1 MANRFPLILD
11 TTDGNKIKEI
21 PSGDNLDLR
30 NVSIVDAQNID
41 ALGTINA
48 AGIKINGADVQPG
61 EFTDLD
67 DTPSTLSGSE
77 GLFVRVKADGTGLE
91 FYELGGAEAE
101 LNITN
106 LQVSQSILPDVDVG
120 ATIGNPTSRF
130 DGIYG
135 NFFQGS
141 VKDNTG
147 STVFDAATGK
157 IPYAAIVGAPNLIS
171 DLDND
176 EGYIKATELRAVI
189 PTFIEDGLVEVEVK
203 NTGDLVGSVIGE
215 DSTVLVDSLTSRI
228 NAARLTQNG
237 ANNGQTLVWDEATQ
251 VWVPGIAGDITGF
264 ASNKVDL
271 LTVET
276 GYKITFQDAT
286 GTIAADTIQLDT
298 TVSTEVNNVK
308 VRSNSNIYPD
318 TDNTS
323 NIGIVGNTFANGYI
337 NNIVATTIAGDLTG
351 NAVGE
356 THKANTGVFG
366 DNTGVAGAYKL
377 HVIGDLGVTTG
388 NLDLNGGSI
397 IGANFEDA
405 TGNFRGSFFGDDST
419 IIVDGTDNSITGN
432 LKFPG
437 ATGTIEGTIIE
448 LTASNRIEATDIQ
461 TTGNFFPR
469 FNESGAIG
477 TVARKFDEGNF
488 VTLRADAF
496 NIDTITASTINTEN
510 FVLSGTGTGTLVSN
524 TDLELQSGNR
534 TKVTGGTFQFPEL
547 TQAEVDNVV
556 LQNADTMYNSDTN
569 KFEFRENGSI
579 IQLHIGTFT
588 GIHKGNVQGLD
599 GTSIFNG
606 STNKI
611 TTPTVIGTATFEED
625 VVIGGDLTVSGTTTT
640 VNTEEVNIADNIILL
655 NSNFTGPTPTESGGI
670 EIERGDEDNKQ
681 FVWNESTDKWSIGAE
696 TLVAGTVEAT
706 FTGDLTGNTVGFHTG
721 DITGSVFGDD
731 STPLVDAVNNVIS
744 GDIDTT
750 SLKVTSLEIA
760 IGLNS
765 GGSANAFQVAQSAEA
780 IAIGKE
786 AGRTGQGQTSIAVG
800 SAAGNTNQGQQ
811 AIAIGK
817 STGGTSQGTDAI
829 AIGTTAGGFN
839 QGTDAIAIGQEAGG
853 EDQSG
858 YAIAIGNQ
866 AGNLTQG
873 TSSIAIGNQ
882 AGETTQGFSSV
893 AVGDMA
899 GQTSQGDNAV
909 AVGRR
914 AQFTGGGEY
923 AVAIGINA
931 GYTGQGESA
940 VAIGHD
946 AGQTNQAA
954 NSIVINATGVE
965 TNNTTASSLVIK
977 PIRNAASAN
986 VMMYDDTSGEV
997 THTATP
1003 GTLAA
1008 DIDQAAIAIGA
1019 ATATTIEIGNVGS
1032 TTAFAGTVSLPSVA
1046 GTIAADIRGSIFGD
1060 DSSLLVDGVAGKIVG
1075 DIDNNSI
1082 QSTTIT
1088 AGKFVGP
1095 ISRIVGDVQ
1104 DISGPGAIS
1113 LDTLVTEIT
1122 TTGADAYTLADGVLG
1137 QVKIISMIV
1146 YGGDA
1151 TITPTTF
1158 ATGTTITMAD
1168 VNDNITL
1175 LYTTNGWVNTANQGS
1190 VVA

>member
-48 AGIKINGADVQPG
+48 AGIKINGADIQPG

-67 DTPSTLSGSE
+67 DTPNTLIGSE

-171 DLDND
+171 DLEND

-189 PTFIEDGLVEVEVK
+189 PTFIEDGLVEVEVT

-276 GYKITFQDAT
+276 GYSITYQDAT
-286 GTIAADTIQLDT
+286 GIIAADTIQLDT

-308 VRSNSNIYPD
+308 IRSNSNVYPD
-318 TDNTS
+318 VDNTGS
-323 NIGIVGNTFANGYI
+323 VGINGNAFANGYI
-337 NNIVATTIAGDLTG
+337 NNLVATTIAGDLTG

-356 THKANTGVFG
+356 THKANAGVFG
-366 DNTGVAGAYKL
+366 DNTGVAGSYKL

-397 IGANFEDA
+397 ISANFEDA

-448 LTASNRIEATDIQ
+448 LTASNRIEVTDIQ
-461 TTGNFFPR
+461 TTGDFFPR

-496 NIDTITASTINTEN
+496 SIDTITASTINTEN
-510 FVLSGTGTGTLVSN
+510 FVLSGTGTGTLSSN
-524 TDLELQSGNR
+524 TDLVLESGNR
-534 TKVTGGTFQFPEL
+534 TKVTGGTFKFPTL
-547 TQAEVDNVV
+547 TQTEIDDVV
-556 LQNADTMYNSDTN
+556 VENGDTSYNTTTN
-569 KFEFRENGSI
+569 KFEFIENSAT
-579 IQLHIGTFT
+579 IQLHVGTFT
-588 GIHKGNVQGLD
+588 GIHKGDVQGLD
-599 GTSIFNG
+599 GTQIFNG

-625 VVIGGDLTVSGTTTT
+625 VIVTGDLTVSGTTTT

-681 FVWNESTDKWSIGAE
+681 FVWDEGTDKWSIGAE
-696 TLVAGTVEAT
+696 TFNAATVEAT
-706 FTGDLTGNTVGFHTG
+706 TVTGDDTGTISGYLNITGATGGDITQFANITGDTGGTISGFTTLTGDTGGNISGFLNITGDSGGTISGFTSITGDTGGTVSGFLNITGDTGGTVSGFDAITGDGTGDITQFVNVTGTTSGDLTGF
-721 DITGSVFGDD
+721 
-731 STPLVDAVNNVIS
+731 VN
-744 GDIDTT
+744 
-750 SLKVTSLEIA
+750 VT
-760 IGLNS
+760 
-765 GGSANAFQVAQSAEA
+765 
-780 IAIGKE
+780 
-786 AGRTGQGQTSIAVG
+786 
-800 SAAGNTNQGQQ
+800 
-811 AIAIGK
+811 
-817 STGGTSQGTDAI
+817 
-829 AIGTTAGGFN
+829 GTTAGSITDFLNVTGPGTGNISQFLDITGAGSGTVSN
-839 QGTDAIAIGQEAGG
+839 FSFQGSLLNSTGDTIVDFSTD
-853 EDQSG
+853 
-858 YAIAIGNQ
+858 
-866 AGNLTQG
+866 
-873 TSSIAIGNQ
+873 
-882 AGETTQGFSSV
+882 
-893 AVGDMA
+893 
-899 GQTSQGDNAV
+899 
-909 AVGRR
+909 
-914 AQFTGGGEY
+914 QFTGTF
-923 AVAIGINA
+923 A
-931 GYTGQGESA
+931 GDLVG
-940 VAIGHD
+940 
-946 AGQTNQAA
+946 
-954 NSIVINATGVE
+954 NATGDH
-965 TNNTTASSLVIK
+965 N
-977 PIRNAASAN
+977 
-986 VMMYDDTSGEV
+986 
-997 THTATP
+997 
-1003 GTLAA
+1003 GTL
-1008 DIDQAAIAIGA
+1008 
-1019 ATATTIEIGNVGS
+1019 TGNVTGDIVGSVFSDGS
-1032 TTAFAGTVSLPSVA
+1032 TT
-1046 GTIAADIRGSIFGD
+1046 
-1060 DSSLLVDGVAGKIVG
+1060 LVDAVAGKIVG
-1075 DIDNNSI
+1075 DYENGTSVIDNNSI
-1082 QSTTIT
+1082 ESTTIT

-1104 DISGPGAIS
+1104 QISGPGAIS

-1122 TTGADAYTLADGVLG
+1122 TTATDDAYTLADGVLG
-1137 QVKIISMIV
+1137 QVKIIAMVIDA
-1146 YGGDA
+1146 GDA
-1151 TITPTTF
+1151 IVTPTTL
-1158 ATGTTITMAD
+1158 ATGTTITFSD

-1175 LYTTNGWVNTANQGS
+1175 LYTTNGWLNTANQN
-1190 VVA
+1190 ATIA

>member
-1 MANRFPLILD
+1 LIRMANRFPLILD

-48 AGIKINGADVQPG
+48 AGIKINGADIQPG

-67 DTPSTLSGSE
+67 DTPNTLIGSE

-171 DLDND
+171 DLEND

-189 PTFIEDGLVEVEVK
+189 PTFIEDGLVEVEVT

-276 GYKITFQDAT
+276 GYSITYQDAT
-286 GTIAADTIQLDT
+286 GIIAADTIQLDT

-308 VRSNSNIYPD
+308 IRSNSNVYPD
-318 TDNTS
+318 VDNTGS
-323 NIGIVGNTFANGYI
+323 VGINGNAFANGYI
-337 NNIVATTIAGDLTG
+337 NNLVATTIAGDLTG

-356 THKANTGVFG
+356 THKANAGVFG
-366 DNTGVAGAYKL
+366 DNTGVAGSYKL

-397 IGANFEDA
+397 ISANFEDA

-448 LTASNRIEATDIQ
+448 LTASNRIEVTDIQ
-461 TTGNFFPR
+461 TTGDFFPR

-496 NIDTITASTINTEN
+496 SIDTITASTINTEN
-510 FVLSGTGTGTLVSN
+510 FVLSGTGTGTLSSN
-524 TDLELQSGNR
+524 TDLVLESGNR
-534 TKVTGGTFQFPEL
+534 TKVTGGTFKFPTL
-547 TQAEVDNVV
+547 TQTEIDDVV
-556 LQNADTMYNSDTN
+556 VENGDTSYNTTTN
-569 KFEFRENGSI
+569 KFEFIENSAT
-579 IQLHIGTFT
+579 IQLHVGTFT
-588 GIHKGNVQGLD
+588 GIHKGDVQGLD
-599 GTSIFNG
+599 GTQIFNG

-625 VVIGGDLTVSGTTTT
+625 VIVTGDLTVSGTTTT

-681 FVWNESTDKWSIGAE
+681 FVWDEGTDKWSIGAE
-696 TLVAGTVEAT
+696 TFNAATVEAT
-706 FTGDLTGNTVGFHTG
+706 TVTGDDTGTISGYLNITGATGGDITQFANITGDTGGTISGFTTLTGDTGGNISGFLNITGDSGGTISGFTSITGDTGGTVSGFLNITGDTGGTVSGFDAITGDGTGDITQFVNVTGTTSGDLTGF
-721 DITGSVFGDD
+721 
-731 STPLVDAVNNVIS
+731 VN
-744 GDIDTT
+744 
-750 SLKVTSLEIA
+750 VT
-760 IGLNS
+760 
-765 GGSANAFQVAQSAEA
+765 
-780 IAIGKE
+780 
-786 AGRTGQGQTSIAVG
+786 
-800 SAAGNTNQGQQ
+800 
-811 AIAIGK
+811 
-817 STGGTSQGTDAI
+817 
-829 AIGTTAGGFN
+829 GTTAGSITDFLNVTGTGTGNISQFLDITGAGSGTVSN
-839 QGTDAIAIGQEAGG
+839 FSFQGSLLNSTGDTIVDFSTD
-853 EDQSG
+853 
-858 YAIAIGNQ
+858 
-866 AGNLTQG
+866 
-873 TSSIAIGNQ
+873 
-882 AGETTQGFSSV
+882 
-893 AVGDMA
+893 
-899 GQTSQGDNAV
+899 
-909 AVGRR
+909 
-914 AQFTGGGEY
+914 QFTGTF
-923 AVAIGINA
+923 A
-931 GYTGQGESA
+931 GDLVG
-940 VAIGHD
+940 
-946 AGQTNQAA
+946 
-954 NSIVINATGVE
+954 NATGDH
-965 TNNTTASSLVIK
+965 N
-977 PIRNAASAN
+977 
-986 VMMYDDTSGEV
+986 
-997 THTATP
+997 
-1003 GTLAA
+1003 GTL
-1008 DIDQAAIAIGA
+1008 
-1019 ATATTIEIGNVGS
+1019 TGNVTGDIVGSVFSDGS
-1032 TTAFAGTVSLPSVA
+1032 TT
-1046 GTIAADIRGSIFGD
+1046 
-1060 DSSLLVDGVAGKIVG
+1060 LVDAVAGKIVG
-1075 DIDNNSI
+1075 DYENGTSVIDNNSI
-1082 QSTTIT
+1082 ESTTIT

-1104 DISGPGAIS
+1104 QISGPGAIS

-1122 TTGADAYTLADGVLG
+1122 TTATDDAYTLADGVLG
-1137 QVKIISMIV
+1137 QVKIIAMVIDA
-1146 YGGDA
+1146 GDA
-1151 TITPTTF
+1151 IVTPTTL
-1158 ATGTTITMAD
+1158 ATGTTITFSD

-1175 LYTTNGWVNTANQGS
+1175 LYTTNGWLNTANQN
-1190 VVA
+1190 ATIA

>member
-1 MANRFPLILD
+1 MRMANRFPLILD

-48 AGIKINGADVQPG
+48 AGIKINGADIQPG

-67 DTPSTLSGSE
+67 DTPNTLIGSE

-171 DLDND
+171 DLEND

-189 PTFIEDGLVEVEVK
+189 PTFIEDGLVEVEVT

-276 GYKITFQDAT
+276 GYSITYQDAT
-286 GTIAADTIQLDT
+286 GIIAADTIQLDT

-308 VRSNSNIYPD
+308 IRSNSNVYPD
-318 TDNTS
+318 VDNTGS
-323 NIGIVGNTFANGYI
+323 VGINGNAFANGYI
-337 NNIVATTIAGDLTG
+337 NNLVATTIAGDLTG

-356 THKANTGVFG
+356 THKANAGVFG
-366 DNTGVAGAYKL
+366 DNTGVAGSYKL

-397 IGANFEDA
+397 ISANFEDA

-448 LTASNRIEATDIQ
+448 LTASNRIEVTDIQ
-461 TTGNFFPR
+461 TTGDFFPR

-496 NIDTITASTINTEN
+496 SIDTITASTINTEN
-510 FVLSGTGTGTLVSN
+510 FVLSGTGTGTLSSN
-524 TDLELQSGNR
+524 TDLVLESGNR
-534 TKVTGGTFQFPEL
+534 TKVTGGTFKFPTL
-547 TQAEVDNVV
+547 TQTEIDDVV
-556 LQNADTMYNSDTN
+556 VENGDTSYNTTTN
-569 KFEFRENGSI
+569 KFEFIENSAT
-579 IQLHIGTFT
+579 IQLHVGTFT
-588 GIHKGNVQGLD
+588 GIHKGDVQGLD
-599 GTSIFNG
+599 GTQIFNG

-625 VVIGGDLTVSGTTTT
+625 VIVTGDLTVSGTTTT

-681 FVWNESTDKWSIGAE
+681 FVWDEGTDKWSIGAE
-696 TLVAGTVEAT
+696 TFNAATVEAT
-706 FTGDLTGNTVGFHTG
+706 TVTGDDTGTISGYLNITGATGGDITQFANITGDTGGTISGFTTLTGDTGGNISGFLNITGDSGGTISGFTSITGDTGGTVSGFLNITGDTGGTVSGFDAITGDGTGDITQFVNVTGTTSGDLTGF
-721 DITGSVFGDD
+721 
-731 STPLVDAVNNVIS
+731 VN
-744 GDIDTT
+744 
-750 SLKVTSLEIA
+750 VT
-760 IGLNS
+760 
-765 GGSANAFQVAQSAEA
+765 
-780 IAIGKE
+780 
-786 AGRTGQGQTSIAVG
+786 
-800 SAAGNTNQGQQ
+800 
-811 AIAIGK
+811 
-817 STGGTSQGTDAI
+817 
-829 AIGTTAGGFN
+829 GTTAGSITDFLNVTGTGTGNISQFLDITGAGSGTVSN
-839 QGTDAIAIGQEAGG
+839 FSFQGSLLNSTGDTIVDFSTD
-853 EDQSG
+853 
-858 YAIAIGNQ
+858 
-866 AGNLTQG
+866 
-873 TSSIAIGNQ
+873 
-882 AGETTQGFSSV
+882 
-893 AVGDMA
+893 
-899 GQTSQGDNAV
+899 
-909 AVGRR
+909 
-914 AQFTGGGEY
+914 QFTGTF
-923 AVAIGINA
+923 A
-931 GYTGQGESA
+931 GDLVG
-940 VAIGHD
+940 
-946 AGQTNQAA
+946 
-954 NSIVINATGVE
+954 NATGDH
-965 TNNTTASSLVIK
+965 N
-977 PIRNAASAN
+977 
-986 VMMYDDTSGEV
+986 
-997 THTATP
+997 
-1003 GTLAA
+1003 GTL
-1008 DIDQAAIAIGA
+1008 
-1019 ATATTIEIGNVGS
+1019 TGNVTGDIVGSVFSDGS
-1032 TTAFAGTVSLPSVA
+1032 TT
-1046 GTIAADIRGSIFGD
+1046 
-1060 DSSLLVDGVAGKIVG
+1060 LVDAVAGKIVG
-1075 DIDNNSI
+1075 DYENGTSVIDNNSI
-1082 QSTTIT
+1082 ESTTIT

-1104 DISGPGAIS
+1104 QISGPGAIS

-1122 TTGADAYTLADGVLG
+1122 TTATDDAYTLADGVLG
-1137 QVKIISMIV
+1137 QVKIIAMVIDA
-1146 YGGDA
+1146 GDA
-1151 TITPTTF
+1151 IVTPTTL
-1158 ATGTTITMAD
+1158 ATGTTITFSD

-1175 LYTTNGWVNTANQGS
+1175 LYTTNGWLNTANQN
-1190 VVA
+1190 ATIA